1 MTESPLKKHKFIQK
15 IEQGMGRGVRSSED
29 HCVVFLMGHNLTSQL
44 YSDNGI
50 QLFSPAT
57 RAQIELS
64 DKVSN
69 QIQGKGLEA
78 IQQVMM
84 YCLDRNPQWVST
96 SKGVL
101 ASLSYKDAKQSNL
114 LTIGQR
120 KAFDYA
126 RARNFDAAINELRN
140 VVNITD
146 DNDKTLKS
154 YLKQCLAEYINFSD
168 SVEARKILMSAVTDN
183 PRLTKPIGGIAYHKL
198 ESKVMNQARLCRDYL
213 SQKSDNDP
221 NKVVVAINGLLES
234 LVFKPYTAYI
244 FEEALKTIA
253 LYIGF
258 NSQRP
263 EEEIGKGSDVL
274 WSVGN
279 LKYLVIECKNGAT
292 TSSISKRDC
301 NQLNG
306 SGEWFTTTYDHTC
319 FFTPILIH
327 PSVKLD
333 SDASLKPNTRIIN
346 IEKLDLLRK
355 NISDFI
361 SSICLENKIND
372 EKAIRERLIYHNL
385 TADRFCEIYTTH
397 YSSK

>member
-1 MTESPLKKHKFIQK
+1 M
-15 IEQGMGRGVRSSED
+15 
-29 HCVVFLMGHNLTSQL
+29 
-44 YSDNGI
+44 
-50 QLFSPAT
+50 
-57 RAQIELS
+57 
-64 DKVSN
+64 
-69 QIQGKGLEA
+69 
-78 IQQVMM
+78 
-84 YCLDRNPQWVST
+84 
-96 SKGVL
+96 
-101 ASLSYKDAKQSNL
+101 
-114 LTIGQR
+114 
-120 KAFDYA
+120 
-126 RARNFDAAINELRN
+126 
-140 VVNITD
+140 VNITD

-301 NQLNG
+301 NQLQPPM
-306 SGEWFTTTYDHTC
+306 TTLA
-319 FFTPILIH
+319 F
-327 PSVKLD
+327 
-333 SDASLKPNTRIIN
+333 
-346 IEKLDLLRK
+346 LRL
-355 NISDFI
+355 F
-361 SSICLENKIND
+361 
-372 EKAIRERLIYHNL
+372 
-385 TADRFCEIYTTH
+385 
-397 YSSK
+397 